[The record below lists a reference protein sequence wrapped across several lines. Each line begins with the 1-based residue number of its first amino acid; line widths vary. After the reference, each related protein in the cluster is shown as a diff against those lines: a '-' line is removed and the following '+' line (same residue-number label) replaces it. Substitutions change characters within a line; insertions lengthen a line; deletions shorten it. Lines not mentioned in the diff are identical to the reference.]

1 VIRSPPYI
9 KCFFALFKKCSQF
22 FFEICSYFPF
32 LPPPQTN
39 KAECHKF
46 FLISY
51 DITFKKIFC
60 TKSICNC
67 NWKKYVQLKILIAS
81 EIVTM
86 IFFGKVIVN
95 KFENFMIRPTP
106 SIKCFF
112 VLFKKCSQIFFEIF
126 SCFRFLPPPPTELS
140 VTNFISNLFRY
151 NLQENFLY

>member
-1 VIRSPPYI
+1 MIRSPPYI
-9 KCFFALFKKCSQF
+9 KWFFALFKKCSHF
-22 FFEICSYFPF
+22 FFEIWSYFPI

-67 NWKKYVQLKILIAS
+67 NWKKQLQILIAS
-81 EIVTM
+81 EIVAV

-95 KFENFMIRPTP
+95 KLKNFMIRPTP

-112 VLFKKCSQIFFEIF
+112 VLFK
-126 SCFRFLPPPPTELS
+126 
-140 VTNFISNLFRY
+140 NFSNLFRY
-151 NLQENFLY
+151 DLQENFLY